1 MKFKLFLAL
10 VLFGEAIAQQGNGY
24 SASLNG
30 AILPTNLPGTGTSS
44 SSTTTTSTT
53 STSSTGVTGS
63 VTGGVTGVGIDVAIP
78 KYPSAGL
85 STLQVGTITSSIDT

>member
-1 MKFKLFLAL
+1 MKFKLLLAL
-10 VLFGEAIAQQGNGY
+10 VLFGEAIAQQSSGY
-24 SASLNG
+24 IAPLNG

-44 SSTTTTSTT
+44 SSTTTTSATSTT
-53 STSSTGVTGS
+53 ST
-63 VTGGVTGVGIDVAIP
+63 GVTGVGIDVTIP

>member
-53 STSSTGVTGS
+53 STSSTGVTG
-63 VTGGVTGVGIDVAIP
+63 GVTGVGIDVAIP

>member
-1 MKFKLFLAL
+1 MKFKLLLAL
-10 VLFGEAIAQQGNGY
+10 VLFGEAIAQQSSGY
-24 SASLNG
+24 IAPLNG

-44 SSTTTTSTT
+44 STTTTSTT
-53 STSSTGVTGS
+53 STTST
-63 VTGGVTGVGIDVAIP
+63 GVTGVGIDVTIP

>member
-1 MKFKLFLAL
+1 MKFKLLLAL
-10 VLFGEAIAQQGNGY
+10 VLFGEAIAQQSSGY
-24 SASLNG
+24 IAPLNG

-53 STSSTGVTGS
+53 ST
-63 VTGGVTGVGIDVAIP
+63 GVTGVGIDVTIP